1 MFIAFIIIVVIA
13 LVVENGIRKSGS
25 LKAWVDELKKVEE

>member
-13 LVVENGIRKSGS
+13 LVVESGIRKNGS
-25 LKAWVDELKKVEE
+25 FKKWVEQLKKVEE

>member
-1 MFIAFIIIVVIA
+1 MVLTFIIIVVIA
-13 LVVENGIRKSGS
+13 MIVENGIRKNGS

>member
-1 MFIAFIIIVVIA
+1 MALTFIIIVVIA
-13 LVVENGIRKSGS
+13 MIVENGISKSGS

>member
-1 MFIAFIIIVVIA
+1 MVLTFIIIVVFAMI
-13 LVVENGIRKSGS
+13 VENGIRKNGS

>member
-1 MFIAFIIIVVIA
+1 MALTFIIIVVIA
-13 LVVENGIRKSGS
+13 MIVENGICKNGS